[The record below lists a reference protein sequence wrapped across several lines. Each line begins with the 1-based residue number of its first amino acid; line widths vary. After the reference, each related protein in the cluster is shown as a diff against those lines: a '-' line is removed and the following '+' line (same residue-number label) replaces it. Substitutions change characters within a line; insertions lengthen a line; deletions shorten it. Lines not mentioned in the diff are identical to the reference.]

1 MTGQPPPKVVYPSHA
16 DYDTAVENLHVFVF
30 DPVLK
35 TGRPKLR
42 RDDRPLYYLGGFAKA
57 YVIECQGKTYAL
69 RVWLSD
75 IGDAAH
81 RYAAVSQYCGQVRLP
96 IFVEDFTYVP
106 SGILVNGH
114 RFPLLRM
121 EWVQGQTLGD
131 FIGGRLGDGTL
142 LRAAAREFLAMVR
155 TLHGQGMAH
164 GDLQS
169 DNMLVSVAP
178 GGVVTFKL
186 IDYDTLMVPALAGWP
201 ITSTGLPCYQHPRR
215 GKSGLA
221 TVRDDYF
228 SELVIYLSLLAVAE
242 NPNLWQQHPVPP
254 VKRDKEL
261 LFVAEDF
268 VAAHPTPVFHSLH
281 RQGGLV
287 RSLAVALWNFT
298 RFPGIGD
305 LIPLEEVLAQAEAAH
320 ARPAAEEEKSAFE
333 RLLAGGI
340 GGTGALPGDLFDDT
354 AFTRP
359 VPVVTP
365 RTTAKPT
372 RPAENF
378 QSKMERMAPAPA
390 PARPVARPRAAP
402 QPRPRTA
409 TPWTPKRR
417 AVLMVVVLV
426 VLGWVWRELRPAPF
440 SQPPRVAAQNSS
452 VQSVP
457 LPAAATLAGASATA
471 LAGAHA
477 GDLRAADLGGGV
489 KLLLCGIPAGTFT
502 MGGSGSDEKK
512 HEVTLTKPFW
522 LGRTEVTQG
531 QWEAVM
537 GNNPSHFKGKDLP
550 VEQVSWDDAQEFC
563 KKLNEKSLLPAG
575 WQWALPTEAQ
585 WEYACR
591 AGTTGDYADSLDD
604 MAWYSA
610 NIDSKTHAVATKK
623 ANAWGLHDMHG
634 NVWEW
639 CADRYGAY
647 PTGAVTDPTGSNS
660 GSTRV
665 YRGGSWIHVGP
676 YCRSACRNWF
686 TPDSRSSYIGFRLA
700 AVPAEREPAGAGV
713 PASGAGARDERAA
726 LLAGTDAAELA
737 AAKAGDRRAAD
748 LGGGTELI
756 LLGVAPGTFTMGGSE
771 SNERRHEV
779 TLTKSFW
786 LGRTEVTQGQWE
798 VVMGINPS
806 NFKGKELPV
815 EMVSW
820 DDALEFCK
828 KLNAKSL
835 LPAGWH
841 FALPSEAQ
849 WEYACRAGTTGD
861 YAGSLDDMA
870 WYSANSGDKTHPVAT
885 KKANPWGFHDMH
897 GNVWEWCADRYGEY
911 PAGSLTDSTG
921 SNSGSY
927 RVYRGGSW
935 GNAGSHCRSAY
946 RFRFT
951 PDYRNGS
958 IGFRVAAVPAE
969 RGREPAAAVVP
980 ARGAEVRDERAAP
993 VVDVSGAK
1001 ARVRREADL
1010 GGGVKLELCGI
1021 PAGTFRMGGTGAVET
1036 PHAVTLTKSFWL
1048 GRTEVTQRQWQAVM
1062 KNNPSKSKGEDLPVE
1077 MVSWNNATEFCGK
1090 LNAKGLL
1097 PPGWHWALPTEAQ
1110 WEYACRAGTTGDYAG
1125 RLDEMAWYSSNSGSK
1140 THAVGTKKANAWGL
1154 YDMHGNVWEW
1164 CADWHAK
1171 FPGGAAIDPI
1181 GANSGSVRVLRS
1193 GSWNVVGTN
1202 CRSAN
1207 RSGGSPDSR
1216 YGSIG
1221 FRVAAVPGGS

>member
-16 DYDTAVENLHVFVF
+16 DYDTAVENLHVFVL

-35 TGRPKLR
+35 AGRPQLR
-42 RDDRPLYYLGGFAKA
+42 QSDARPLYYLGGFAKA

-106 SGILVNGH
+106 AGILVNGH

-268 VAAHPTPVFHSLH
+268 VAAHPTSVFHSLH

-320 ARPAAEEEKSAFE
+320 TRPAAEEKKSAFE

-340 GGTGALPGDLFDDT
+340 GGTGAPPGDLFDDT

-390 PARPVARPRAAP
+390 RPVARPRAAP

-417 AVLMVVVLV
+417 SVLV
-426 VLGWVWRELRPAPF
+426 VLVLMVLGWAQHGLRPAPSSPVALQTWRR
-440 SQPPRVAAQNSS
+440 SQPIAGDRPDPSSHVATQTTRETSLPSVPPPVAA
-452 VQSVP
+452 P
-457 LPAAATLAGASATA
+457 LAGADATE
-471 LAGAHA
+471 LAGAKA
-477 GDLRAADLGGGV
+477 GDLRAADLGSGM
-489 KLLLCGIPAGTFT
+489 KLLLCGISAGTFT
-502 MGGSGSDEKK
+502 MGGSGSDEKR

-537 GNNPSHFKGKDLP
+537 GGNPSNFKGDPNLP
-550 VEQVSWDDAQEFC
+550 VEQVSWDDATEFC
-563 KKLNEKSLLPAG
+563 KKLNAKSLLPAG
-575 WQWALPTEAQ
+575 WQWALPTEVQ

-591 AGTTGDYADSLDD
+591 AGTTGDYLGA
-604 MAWYSA
+604 MAWDSS
-610 NIDSKTHAVATKK
+610 NSGSKTHAVATKK
-623 ANAWGLHDMHG
+623 ANAWGLHDMQG

-639 CADRYGAY
+639 CADRYVDY
-647 PTGAVTDPTGSNS
+647 PTGSPTALTGSNK
-660 GSTRV
+660 GSYRV
-665 YRGGSWIHVGP
+665 NRGGSWCNVGTF
-676 YCRSACRNWF
+676 CRSAFRYGITPGIRNF
-686 TPDSRSSYIGFRLA
+686 FIGFRLA
-700 AVPAEREPAGAGV
+700 AVP
-713 PASGAGARDERAA
+713 
-726 LLAGTDAAELA
+726 
-737 AAKAGDRRAAD
+737 
-748 LGGGTELI
+748 
-756 LLGVAPGTFTMGGSE
+756 GGS
-771 SNERRHEV
+771 
-779 TLTKSFW
+779 
-786 LGRTEVTQGQWE
+786 
-798 VVMGINPS
+798 
-806 NFKGKELPV
+806 
-815 EMVSW
+815 
-820 DDALEFCK
+820 
-828 KLNAKSL
+828 
-835 LPAGWH
+835 
-841 FALPSEAQ
+841 
-849 WEYACRAGTTGD
+849 
-861 YAGSLDDMA
+861 
-870 WYSANSGDKTHPVAT
+870 
-885 KKANPWGFHDMH
+885 
-897 GNVWEWCADRYGEY
+897 
-911 PAGSLTDSTG
+911 
-921 SNSGSY
+921 
-927 RVYRGGSW
+927 
-935 GNAGSHCRSAY
+935 
-946 RFRFT
+946 
-951 PDYRNGS
+951 
-958 IGFRVAAVPAE
+958 
-969 RGREPAAAVVP
+969 
-980 ARGAEVRDERAAP
+980 
-993 VVDVSGAK
+993 
-1001 ARVRREADL
+1001 
-1010 GGGVKLELCGI
+1010 
-1021 PAGTFRMGGTGAVET
+1021 
-1036 PHAVTLTKSFWL
+1036 
-1048 GRTEVTQRQWQAVM
+1048 
-1062 KNNPSKSKGEDLPVE
+1062 
-1077 MVSWNNATEFCGK
+1077 
-1090 LNAKGLL
+1090 
-1097 PPGWHWALPTEAQ
+1097 
-1110 WEYACRAGTTGDYAG
+1110 
-1125 RLDEMAWYSSNSGSK
+1125 
-1140 THAVGTKKANAWGL
+1140 
-1154 YDMHGNVWEW
+1154 
-1164 CADWHAK
+1164 
-1171 FPGGAAIDPI
+1171 
-1181 GANSGSVRVLRS
+1181 
-1193 GSWNVVGTN
+1193 
-1202 CRSAN
+1202 
-1207 RSGGSPDSR
+1207 
-1216 YGSIG
+1216 
-1221 FRVAAVPGGS
+1221 